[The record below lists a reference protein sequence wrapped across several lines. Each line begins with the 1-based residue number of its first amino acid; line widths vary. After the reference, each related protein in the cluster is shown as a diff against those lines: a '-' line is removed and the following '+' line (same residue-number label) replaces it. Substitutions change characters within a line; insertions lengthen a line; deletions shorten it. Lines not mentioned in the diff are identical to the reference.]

1 MKRTKHIFYADDDLD
16 DQELF
21 KEAIEEIDGTLDLH
35 IRNDGHALLSLI
47 QSPPP
52 APDVIFL
59 DLNMPMMNGYQA
71 LTEIRS
77 NSKTQNIPVII
88 FSTSDDVKA
97 ISRSRQLG
105 ANLYVPKPTSYK
117 QIRNVIRH
125 SLGIDWSSFRTDDAN
140 FVFRAS

>member
-1 MKRTKHIFYADDDLD
+1 MKSNKHIFYADDDLD

-35 IRNDGHALLSLI
+35 IRNDGRELISLI

-59 DLNMPMMNGYQA
+59 DLNMPMMNGYQT
-71 LTEIRS
+71 LTEIRN
-77 NSKTQNIPVII
+77 NSKTQDIPVII
-88 FSTSDDVKA
+88 FSTSDDEKA
-97 ISRSRQLG
+97 INLSRELG

-117 QIRNVIRH
+117 EIRNAIRH